1 MVIAETAKLE
11 KVVAR
16 AKRLQG
22 RFKRKKASSDDNLME
37 LMLGWHLDTAG
48 HGASQV
54 KREIAARE
62 RAIAALKDYSFD
74 PEASGP
80 MSGGLTSA
88 LGGRYG

>member
-1 MVIAETAKLE
+1 MTTSW
-11 KVVAR
+11 
-16 AKRLQG
+16 
-22 RFKRKKASSDDNLME
+22 SSCW
-37 LMLGWHLDTAG
+37 GWHLDTAG

-80 MSGGLTSA
+80 MSGGFNVSF
-88 LGGRYG
+88 GG

>member
-37 LMLGWHLDTAG
+37 LMLGL
-48 HGASQV
+48 ASRYCRPWC
-54 KREIAARE
+54 K
-62 RAIAALKDYSFD
+62 
-74 PEASGP
+74 PGEA
-80 MSGGLTSA
+80 
-88 LGGRYG
+88 